1 MAPIPLTGT
10 MTIGKFPA
18 VKGKCPFCNFES
30 DMVVVAVTRYEGEAS
45 KDVHEQLAVAISME
59 TNPFVEH
66 DIALPTWFS
75 RVLLCGNCGAA
86 HVQDDKAA
94 VAEVRWRDTNEKWF

>member
-1 MAPIPLTGT
+1 

-18 VKGKCPFCNFES
+18 VKGKCPFCNYEAE
-30 DMVVVAVTRYEGEAS
+30 MVVIVATSYDGEVTDKGIYD
-45 KDVHEQLAVAISME
+45 KLALARAKEKVRS
-59 TNPFVEH
+59 VEH
-66 DIALPTWFS
+66 YIALPTWFS

-94 VAEVRWRDTNEKWF
+94 AAKVRSRDVLVEK